1 MFAIGVD
8 IGGTKCAVCLGQM
21 SEDSV
26 EILYKCT
33 PHPTASFSP
42 EEMIHRLSEDV
53 RDCMAHAPRPAGRN
67 WHQLWRP
74 IG

>member
-33 PHPTASFSP
+33 PPNRFIFP

-53 RDCMAHAPRPAGRN
+53 RDCMVCPRPAGRN

>member
-42 EEMIHRLSEDV
+42 
-53 RDCMAHAPRPAGRN
+53 
-67 WHQLWRP
+67 
-74 IG
+74 